1 MNINFLENQ
10 DDNQISLITQTISA
24 FDEILKS
31 TTTLL
36 WDANQKIIWHSEASQ
51 KLKAKM
57 EANKIASVTAATSMA
72 INKAMS
78 NLDHNNINDA
88 TKLRI
93 DIIEKQLLQQTQTN
107 KEILNHLKTWKHSQK
122 NSHKETNIHLLFFD
136 CNQRKKK

>member
-51 KLKAKM
+51 KLRAKL
-57 EANKIASVTAATSMA
+57 EAEKTTSATVATALA
-72 INKAMS
+72 INKAVANIDHGNIRDKATQIRNS
-78 NLDHNNINDA
+78 NL
-88 TKLRI
+88 
-93 DIIEKQLLQQTQTN
+93 EK
-107 KEILNHLKTWKHSQK
+107 HLMQ
-122 NSHKETNIHLLFFD
+122 
-136 CNQRKKK
+136 